1 MIKSPYAT
9 QFTREQVAG
18 KRNPSRDMTN
28 YKAKQK
34 PQRTAAWHKRQAA
47 AANA

>member
-9 QFTREQVAG
+9 QFTREQIAG

-28 YKAKQK
+28 RKAQQQPARK
-34 PQRTAAWHKRQAA
+34 AAWLKRQAKA
-47 AANA
+47 DA